1 MHILFQFH
9 TGESLN
15 RQEDFGPNHPNT
27 KSGFIRD
34 LLDQQ
39 NTDEELQ
46 IPLPSSI
53 TRDAL
58 VIFCNHILYHENANE
73 AVGFG
78 KYSERTYKYVYKTVP
93 SYVRWMRSLDDQSQG
108 IQHLLSWIDS
118 TSEIQR
124 TILTV
129 IRRNLIMMTMKVLMP
144 QRKTFM
150 PMTNLTIMIL
160 MNLTIMILV
169 NLTIM
174 GLRVGIR
181 DYALPKNMPDCGFK
195 FRIIFNC
202 LVSKMLR
209 GILGLLSF
217 ESFLINQAMLCLN

>member
-1 MHILFQFH
+1 MENFRFH
-9 TGESLN
+9 YHHLS
-15 RQEDFGPNHPNT
+15 QETPLLTSATIFYITKTQTKLLGLENTPNV
-27 KSGFIRD
+27 
-34 LLDQQ
+34 LM
-39 NTDEELQ
+39 
-46 IPLPSSI
+46 
-53 TRDAL
+53 
-58 VIFCNHILYHENANE
+58 
-73 AVGFG
+73 
-78 KYSERTYKYVYKTVP
+78 YVYKTVP

-169 NLTIM
+169 NLTIK

-181 DYALPKNMPDCGFK
+181 DYTLPKNMPDCGFK
-195 FRIIFNC
+195 SRIMFNC
-202 LVSKMLR
+202 LVLKMLR
-209 GILGLLSF
+209 GILGLPSF